1 MSKSRLFSINF
12 SSVLHPE
19 HHADPNSIQIKLE
32 DQLTEKE
39 KLMINEFDHLFINV
53 NNVNNIIDLYKN
65 INTQLRNRYCNLL
78 TLVMK
83 NRGIQN
89 GDYVIDKS
97 RNIGLRYNMH
107 NISKEKDFLYFIF
120 DGTNMIESY
129 KPASHLS
136 FIFHELK

>member
-19 HHADPNSIQIKLE
+19 HNADPCSIQIKLE
-32 DQLTEKE
+32 DQLTENE
-39 KLMINEFDHLFINV
+39 KSLIHEYDNLCIDITNV
-53 NNVNNIIDLYKN
+53 NNMIDIYKN
-65 INTQLRNRYCNLL
+65 INTQLRNRYYNLL
-78 TLVMK
+78 TLIMK
-83 NRGIQN
+83 NRGIQK

-97 RNIGLRYNMH
+97 RNIGFRYNMH
-107 NISKEKDFLYFIF
+107 NSSNEKDFLYFIF

-136 FIFHELK
+136 SIFHELK